1 MVGVCRICGYIL
13 ARKFRPGYPWT
24 VPDSAPAAA
33 PAAPVADAAP
43 PTKPPSPKVGRGLSV
58 AALVAVV
65 AALELILNRVV
76 SRLVRVDFLLPR
88 SGFTR
93 ALDVSGLFLFEL
105 LSSLAIFTLAA
116 GLVRACI
123 RTDEFRR
130 AARASFPLIGAV
142 FIALAAMGVV
152 FRLPPPLAF
161 HLQLSYLFLTLLFAL
176 AAVAGRAPG
185 RAKLGAVVL
194 WVGVVLRL
202 APQLAARLP
211 LSVELVPAAAAAVD
225 LAALAAITVGGG
237 LLVPTRPIR
246 RSAALTIGIVT
257 TLVVVVLAV
266 AMRLDADTTRR
277 VIAYGLGVVVPM
289 TFWGQLLL
297 LGAIGAPLFSGLR
310 LVGVGGVHELRGIGL
325 LLVGLG
331 GLALELPAQLATSA
345 LGFLCLAA
353 SMVRPDGPRLSRATF
368 ETIVRAAA
376 AAMGAREVTLSGPD
390 GDDVARLYSPA
401 TEAGAPVTAR
411 VDRQGG
417 AVRDV
422 EITVGETPPR
432 EPPFA
437 IVRLGARHLG
447 PVPADARVAT
457 EDPAFDGA
465 FEVYDRRGVGAPL
478 LDGETRAAAAGL
490 VDGWLGVWPQRG
502 LRYHAERLPDG
513 DDGLARLVTL
523 LRALHARTLS

>member
-1 MVGVCRICGYIL
+1 MVGTCRICGYIL
-13 ARKFRPGYPWT
+13 ARKFLPGYPWT

-33 PAAPVADAAP
+33 PAAPAADAAP
-43 PTKPPSPKVGRGLSV
+43 TKSPTASRRGLSI

-65 AALELILNRVV
+65 AALELVLNRIV
-76 SRLVRVDFLLPR
+76 SRLLRVDFLLPR

-116 GLVRACI
+116 GLVRACV
-123 RTDEFRR
+123 RADEFRR

-176 AAVAGRAPG
+176 ASIAGRAPG
-185 RAKLGAVVL
+185 RAKLGAVLL
-194 WVGVVLRL
+194 WIGVVLRL

-211 LSVELVPAAAAAVD
+211 LSVELIPAAAELVD
-225 LAALAAITVGGG
+225 LAALASLTVGGA

-246 RSAALTIGIVT
+246 RGAALGIGVVT
-257 TLVVVVLAV
+257 TLVIVVLALS
-266 AMRLDADTTRR
+266 MRLDADTTRR
-277 VIAYGLGVVVPM
+277 VVAYGLGVVVPM

-310 LVGVGGVHELRGIGL
+310 LVGVGGVHRLRGVGL

-353 SMVRPDGPRLSRATF
+353 SMVRPDGPRLTREAF
-368 ETIVRAAA
+368 ERIVRAAA
-376 AAMGAREVTLSGPD
+376 AAIGAREVTLSGPD

-401 TEAGAPVTAR
+401 TEAGAPVSAR
-411 VDRQGG
+411 IDRQGG

-422 EITVGETPPR
+422 EVTVGEAPPR

-447 PVPADARVAT
+447 SVAGDARVAT
-457 EDPAFDGA
+457 DDAAFDGA

-478 LDGETRAAAAGL
+478 LDGETRAAASAL

-502 LRYHAERLPDG
+502 VRYRAERLPADEE
-513 DDGLARLVTL
+513 GLARLIVL